1 MAAADNKTTVT
12 VTAKV
17 LPAEI
22 QKTLTGTFEFT
33 PAGAGDKWYYKLTN
47 VSNASGDADLIAGT
61 FIDTNVGID
70 QDTAHTSVATGDKV
84 KFLFIK
90 NITTGDSIYVCFDGG
105 TASSTLAD
113 AVTIGPG
120 EIFTARLP
128 NTTVANLHAIG
139 TSGTGVNCLVAAI
152 IDDV

>member
-1 MAAADNKTTVT
+1 MAFGDNKATVT

-33 PAGAGDKWYYKLTN
+33 PADSADRWYYKLTS
-47 VSNASGDADLIAGT
+47 VSNSSADLIAGAY
-61 FIDTNVGID
+61 IDNNVGIS
-70 QDTAHTSVATGDKV
+70 QATAHLSVGTGDKI

-90 NITTGDSIYVCFDGG
+90 NITTGDSIYICLAAE
-105 TASSTLAD
+105 TASSSLASGI
-113 AVTIGPG
+113 TIGPG

-128 NTTVANLHAIG
+128 NTSVADVHAIG
-139 TSGTGVNCLVAAI
+139 STNGVNCLVAAI
-152 IDDV
+152 LDDV